1 MQDTGLTGHVF
12 VITGSARGIG
22 AATARTAAGYGARV
36 MISDVSD
43 DAGQAVV
50 RQIAHDGG
58 EAAYCHCDV
67 SDWEQLEN
75 LMRVTA
81 ETFGGIDVLHNNA
94 GIHETQFATGLR
106 LEDMDLETFDRVLAV
121 NLRGSFAASKAAVP
135 YLKQSE
141 NPSIILAGSTASW
154 VGYPMTMAYGP
165 SKAAIALLTKNLAI
179 DLAPYGIRANC
190 YCPATVNTGMVSTF
204 LDAAEDPESLE
215 GFMVASHLVHRM
227 GEPTDIA
234 EMVCFLASR
243 KASFVNGAVIL
254 IDGGSLAWR
263 GTVDA
268 LGME

>member
-1 MQDTGLTGHVF
+1 MHDAGLTDHVF
-12 VITGSARGIG
+12 VITGSGQGIG
-22 AATARTAAGYGARV
+22 AATARTAAGYGAKV
-36 MISDVSD
+36 MVSDIAD
-43 DAGQAVV
+43 DAGRAVV
-50 RQIAHDGG
+50 GQIVDDGG
-58 EAAYCHCDV
+58 QADYCHCDV
-67 SDWEQLEN
+67 SDWDQLQN

-94 GIHETQFATGLR
+94 GIHETQFTTGLS
-106 LEDMDLETFDRVLAV
+106 LEDMDLDTFDRVLNV
-121 NLRGSFAASKAAVP
+121 NLRGAFAASKAALP
-135 YLKQSE
+135 YLKHSD
-141 NPSIILAGSTASW
+141 NPSIINAGSTASW

-165 SKAAIALLTKNLAI
+165 SKAAIALLTKNLAV

-204 LDAAEDPESLE
+204 LEAAENRESLE

-227 GEPTDIA
+227 GEPTDVA

-243 KASFVNGAVIL
+243 KASFVNGSVIL

-268 LGME
+268 LGMA